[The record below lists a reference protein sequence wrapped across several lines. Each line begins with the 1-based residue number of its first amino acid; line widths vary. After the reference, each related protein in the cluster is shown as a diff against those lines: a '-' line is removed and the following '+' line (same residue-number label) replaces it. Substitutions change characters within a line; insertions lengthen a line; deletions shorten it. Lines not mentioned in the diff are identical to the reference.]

1 MCGKSCVFQSKLSV
15 IRAQCLI
22 DGPCREEEAALLVTA
37 QPHRMDS
44 QRHVS
49 LSSALF
55 SGFHVFL
62 CNTSLLHIQPDTT
75 LVFTVFTVTRKW
87 IILKTR
93 HPISDINWC
102 SKCLILT
109 RKTIY
114 DPNGSRW
121 KVCPSVLSVYYD
133 TFLYHVLYCIFKQ
146 ECIHTCISD
155 SFYYYF
161 FVECKYLI
169 IDHFIQMFISTK

>member
-1 MCGKSCVFQSKLSV
+1 MLKSVRAQCMCGKSCVFQSKLSV

-22 DGPCREEEAALLVTA
+22 DGPCREEEVALLVTA

-87 IILKTR
+87 IILKMR
-93 HPISDINWC
+93 HPISLYELMF
-102 SKCLILT
+102 KM
-109 RKTIY
+109 
-114 DPNGSRW
+114 P
-121 KVCPSVLSVYYD
+121 D
-133 TFLYHVLYCIFKQ
+133 TDMEDNL
-146 ECIHTCISD
+146 
-155 SFYYYF
+155 
-161 FVECKYLI
+161 
-169 IDHFIQMFISTK
+169 